1 MECKNALVEAGGNEE
16 NAVDILRKR
25 GLASAESLG
34 AFVNSVC
41 NNVLFE
47 TYRSGS
53 RVTPLDEDL
62 EEPQEQRPSAESNLM
77 AAEERSRV
85 REVLAGLPAKDQ
97 ELLRLLFFE
106 DRDKD
111 AICRELNVDRNYL
124 RVLLHRAKAH
134 FRERFSDD

>member
-1 MECKNALVEAGGNEE
+1 
-16 NAVDILRKR
+16 
-25 GLASAESLG
+25 
-34 AFVNSVC
+34 
-41 NNVLFE
+41 
-47 TYRSGS
+47 
-53 RVTPLDEDL
+53 
-62 EEPQEQRPSAESNLM
+62 M
-77 AAEERSRV
+77 AAGESV

-134 FRERFSDD
+134 FGSGSAMTMP